1 MASSASAAAVVPG
14 AAALDRIFSETTTVA
29 IELGEMAQKIIES
42 EAAAAPRE
50 ESWFTGPDLDA
61 MKELASHTLFLFDD
75 DSLRA
80 AAGAETVLQPT
91 PDGAAVNLTF
101 VPNPTGAGASNAI
114 VLADAATR
122 IKGAMRGVAE
132 PGAQLGVV
140 GGGAAKL
147 RLPAALDGSIEKICL
162 SIPGVI
168 DDENIST
175 DQLASWLG
183 RPWERP
189 VRVVRETDTVRLTA
203 LQRARGAQKVQLP
216 RDGAAARALAA
227 LSGGGLDL
235 VTPGGESPAVT
246 LGEFVAGLCEYAKAP
261 RVVLSLGSQRERPAD
276 PALRPRS
283 GLFLVDVLERAF
295 ASLEAVLASRL
306 DTTWLSARGRLA
318 RAPVGIVALSS
329 RERVLG
335 AALRKELMAALAE
348 QQIRAD
354 PASAPAP
361 AISPNSQFAQ
371 LTAQYTSLSSSIL
384 QIQQRVAAGASLGS
398 ALQAVGSTAPP
409 PALPPSLSGA
419 GPPAVA
425 ALFPPPG
432 MPPAG
437 RLPPPPY
444 PPGMPPAGMLPPPP
458 YPPGMPPPML
468 PPPSG
473 LPPGMPPPGMPPP
486 GMPPPG
492 TLPGLDTVFVRAFVV
507 PGETDADV
515 ILRELGGTGARDNLL
530 RAAKADMAGL
540 TMGSATQSLRM
551 MSRAFAVALPRVSGL
566 WTPPSA
572 PPASW
577 AEAVDRIL
585 DFGFTVSTAATSNP
599 GVPIAAACRR

>member
-61 MKELASHTLFLFDD
+61 LKELASHTLFLFDD

-235 VTPGGESPAVT
+235 VHARGGKPGGRTGRVRGGLMRVREGAA
-246 LGEFVAGLCEYAKAP
+246 GGAVAGL
-261 RVVLSLGSQRERPAD
+261 
-276 PALRPRS
+276 
-283 GLFLVDVLERAF
+283 
-295 ASLEAVLASRL
+295 
-306 DTTWLSARGRLA
+306 
-318 RAPVGIVALSS
+318 
-329 RERVLG
+329 
-335 AALRKELMAALAE
+335 
-348 QQIRAD
+348 
-354 PASAPAP
+354 
-361 AISPNSQFAQ
+361 
-371 LTAQYTSLSSSIL
+371 
-384 QIQQRVAAGASLGS
+384 AAGAPGRP
-398 ALQAVGSTAPP
+398 GPP
-409 PALPPSLSGA
+409 PAQRSLPRGCARARVRVTRGCAGQQAGHDLAECA
-419 GPPAVA
+419 GP
-425 ALFPPPG
+425 
-432 MPPAG
+432 
-437 RLPPPPY
+437 
-444 PPGMPPAGMLPPPP
+444 
-458 YPPGMPPPML
+458 
-468 PPPSG
+468 
-473 LPPGMPPPGMPPP
+473 
-486 GMPPPG
+486 
-492 TLPGLDTVFVRAFVV
+492 
-507 PGETDADV
+507 
-515 ILRELGGTGARDNLL
+515 TGAR
-530 RAAKADMAGL
+530 AG
-540 TMGSATQSLRM
+540 GHRGAV
-551 MSRAFAVALPRVSGL
+551 FA
-566 WTPPSA
+566 
-572 PPASW
+572 
-577 AEAVDRIL
+577 
-585 DFGFTVSTAATSNP
+585 
-599 GVPIAAACRR
+599 